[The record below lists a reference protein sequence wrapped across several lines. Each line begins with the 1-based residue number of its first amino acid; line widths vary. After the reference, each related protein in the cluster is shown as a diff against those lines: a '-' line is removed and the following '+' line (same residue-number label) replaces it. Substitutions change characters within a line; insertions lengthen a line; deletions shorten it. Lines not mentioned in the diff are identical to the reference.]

1 MIDANAL
8 EQIVEVLAPQLDDLS
23 SRVSV
28 LLIAAGLAILTML
41 ANIVVQFVL
50 KRRDRKNSA
59 LLTRDQKSM
68 AVVEALYERLDDLS
82 RSSLVGPTDGTP
94 STGLLREIAEV
105 RKFHSVNHI
114 HLTDKV
120 HEIVKE
126 ALDYYSSIASDMR
139 MKDAAKERHYR
150 ERLRRQFR
158 RI

>member
-1 MIDANAL
+1 MPERTAL
-8 EQIVEVLAPQLDDLS
+8 FYALCEKS
-23 SRVSV
+23 
-28 LLIAAGLAILTML
+28 GLAILTML
-41 ANIVVQFVL
+41 ASIVVQFVL

-94 STGLLREIAEV
+94 STGLLREIAVV

-139 MKDAAKERHYR
+139 IKDAAKERNYR